1 MGPARPSSRAR
12 QLLAALPIVVLL
24 IAATPAAAHANRFAR
39 PHRAGYIRVIAGR
52 VDEGTSW
59 LRSFDRRGPTL
70 SVNSVFERPP
80 GSAPTVMV
88 GTNPLGDVADPATHT
103 LYVANGG
110 DTTVSVIDIAHCT
123 GVDPSGCGQP
133 VATVNAGPSPFGF
146 ALDPLNHTLYVTDA
160 GSDTVAMLDTS
171 TCNATDTAGCGTTP
185 LTTQAGNF
193 PAFPGLDQATD
204 TLYVP
209 NITDGTVSVIDAA
222 TCNATTVAG
231 CGQTATVTT
240 GTGAT
245 EAAVDD
251 QTHTVFVGNSGNAT
265 GGPTPPGTV
274 GTMSMI
280 DTTTCSALDMAC
292 STAPATVPVGPEPSG
307 AVVVDHASDTVYLQ
321 DGPTGDG
328 SLGSV
333 AMIDGQT
340 CNATTT
346 AGCAPRFTPD
356 GSGPIWI
363 TENQT
368 TRTVY
373 AVNQE
378 DDDIS
383 VIDAR
388 TCNATDSAGC
398 RLVPPA
404 LAIGGP
410 TSAVISV
417 GNDGGAG
424 TVAVD
429 PTTDTLYA
437 TSQGENDVSV
447 LNGATCDATD
457 TGGCT
462 PFASTTTIGN
472 GPQGAA
478 ADPATNTVYVS
489 NVNDNTVSVIDSRAC
504 NAHNQGGC
512 NRAWPTFKVGDYPQD
527 LRVDVATDTIY
538 VVNAGDNT
546 VSVVNGATCNAH
558 DAGGCGQAAATVTV
572 GASPFALAIDHA
584 SDTIYVANQ
593 ADNTVSV
600 IDGATCNGTDT
611 SGCGQTP
618 TAVAVGSGPN
628 GVAVDQRTD
637 TVYVTNGGTDTVSVI
652 DGATCNGTHSNGCG
666 QSPAAVTVGNGPYQ
680 IDVDQRTDTV
690 YVDNLADSTMS
701 VIDGDTCNGREPGG
715 CSHPAPA
722 VPVEQLPFGIAVDQR
737 SDAVYVTSIV
747 ANDVTTF
754 NGRACTASNI
764 HGCRPEPVPLRMGG
778 WPVSIAL
785 DGASSTGYVA
795 DNVDGTVSM
804 FALNR

>member
-1 MGPARPSSRAR
+1 MGPARTSSRAR
-12 QLLAALPIVVLL
+12 QLLAALSIGVML
-24 IAATPAAAHANRFAR
+24 IAASPAGAHAERFAR
-39 PHRAGYIRVIAGR
+39 SERASYIRGIAGR
-52 VDEGTSW
+52 VDDGASW
-59 LRSFDRRGPTL
+59 VRSFTRRASVL
-70 SVNSVFERPP
+70 SVKSVFGPP
-80 GSAPTVMV
+80 PWVAPTVMV
-88 GTNPLGDVADPATHT
+88 GSSPLGDVVDPATHT

-110 DTTVSVIDIAHCT
+110 DTTVSVINITHCT
-123 GVDPSGCGQP
+123 GVNASGCGAP

-160 GSDTVAMLDTS
+160 GSDAVAMLDTS
-171 TCNATDTAGCGTTP
+171 TCNATDTAGCRTAP

-209 NITDGTVSVIDAA
+209 NITGGTVSVIDAA

-231 CGQTATVTT
+231 CGQTATVTA

-251 QTHTVFVGNSGNAT
+251 QTHTVFVANSGNPT

-274 GTMSMI
+274 GTISTI
-280 DTTTCSALDMAC
+280 DTATCSALDMAC
-292 STAPATVPVGPEPSG
+292 SKAPATVPVGPQPS
-307 AVVVDHASDTVYLQ
+307 AVVVDQASDTVYLQ

-333 AMIDGQT
+333 AIIDGRT

-346 AGCAPRFTPD
+346 AGCAPRLTPD

-378 DDDIS
+378 DDDMS

-398 RLVPPA
+398 RQVPPA
-404 LAIGGP
+404 LAIGGR
-410 TSAVISV
+410 TSAVVSV

-437 TSQGENDVSV
+437 TSQGENNVSV
-447 LNGATCDATD
+447 LNGATCNATD
-457 TGGCT
+457 TAGCT
-462 PFASTTTIGN
+462 RFAPTTTIGN
-472 GPQGAA
+472 GPQGVA
-478 ADPATNTVYVS
+478 ADPATNTAYVT

-504 NAHNQGGC
+504 NAHHQGGC
-512 NRAWPTFKVGDYPQD
+512 NRAWPTFKVGHFPQD
-527 LRVDVATDTIY
+527 LRVDIATDTIY

-558 DAGGCGQAAATVTV
+558 DASGCSQAASTVNV
-572 GASPFALAIDHA
+572 GAGPFALAIDQA
-584 SDTIYVANQ
+584 TDTIYVANG
-593 ADNTVSV
+593 NENSVSV
-600 IDGATCNGTDT
+600 IDGATCNAADT

-618 TAVAVGSGPN
+618 PTVAVGNAPN
-628 GVAVDQRTD
+628 GVAIDQRTD
-637 TVYVTNGGTDTVSVI
+637 TVYVTNSGTNTVWVI
-652 DGATCNGTHSNGCG
+652 DGATCNSTHSNGCG
-666 QSPAAVTVGNGPYQ
+666 QTPATVTVGNGPYQ
-680 IDVDQRTDTV
+680 IDVDQHTGTV
-690 YVDNLADSTMS
+690 YVDNVGDSTMS
-701 VIDGDTCNGREPGG
+701 LIDGDTCNGQNPGG
-715 CSHPAPA
+715 CSQPAPA
-722 VPVEQLPFGIAVDQR
+722 VPVEQLPFGIAVNQQTGV
-737 SDAVYVTSIV
+737 VYITTIV
-747 ANDVTTF
+747 DNDVAAF
-754 NGRACTASNI
+754 DGRTCTARNS
-764 HGCRPEPVPLRMGG
+764 HGCRPKPIPLRMGG
-778 WPVSIAL
+778 WGVSIGL
-785 DGASSTGYVA
+785 DGSSSTGYVS

-804 FALNR
+804 FALKR